1 MSVSMEKR
9 PGELSDGEMSEGE
22 CPDEKGPAL
31 EFRNWWQHVSVTAE
45 DSCSRIYA
53 ANTREWK

>member
-31 EFRNWWQHVSVTAE
+31 EFRN
-45 DSCSRIYA
+45 
-53 ANTREWK
+53 